1 VLVGGCVRNS
11 GSGSGSG
18 SGCGDNSNSNSNSCD
33 GGGGVT
39 GLSSGHPNLI
49 GSGRTVTYSS
59 C

>member
-1 VLVGGCVRNS
+1 MLVGGCVRNS

-18 SGCGDNSNSNSNSCD
+18 DNSNSNSCD

-49 GSGRTVTYSS
+49 GSGRMVTYSS